1 MGDIREKANRLI
13 CFFMPDGNILPRD
26 HPDFL
31 RLRFIRILCYSFILF
46 MLGYSLYGLF
56 IGIPLVSLFFV
67 AVSCFLFFII
77 RLTAHSGYLKAA
89 RICLLTA
96 LYLMMAF
103 SLMFGKKEYY
113 SLIWM
118 VIAPVITFY
127 LTGSKVGLRI
137 SLIFIVILCLPLV
150 FLQEPGFPF
159 PSIINLVYLLIILTF
174 IMYQYEKSKE
184 DAFNALEHS
193 RQELYSLSRTDSL
206 TGLYNRLC
214 IDQILSDHFSAMTPG
229 PGESPVNLVLMMI
242 DIDHFKIINDTF
254 GHQQGDVVLKT
265 LARVLGASIRAKGAV
280 GRWGGE
286 EFLVSLPGITL
297 FEASTIADEIRRKT
311 ESLVFENPRLH
322 VTVSLGLAAYKP
334 GDQSATLIKK
344 ADDCLYI
351 AKDLGRNRVY
361 YMSE

>member
-1 MGDIREKANRLI
+1 M
-13 CFFMPDGNILPRD
+13 
-26 HPDFL
+26 
-31 RLRFIRILCYSFILF
+31 LF
-46 MLGYSLYGLF
+46 MLIYAAFNLYNGY
-56 IGIPLVSLFFV
+56 PLVSLFLLL
-67 AVSCFLFFII
+67 ASGFLFFII
-77 RLTAHSGYLKAA
+77 RLTASSGYLKAA
-89 RICLLTA
+89 RICLLA
-96 LYLMMAF
+96 VLYLMMGVL
-103 SLMFGKKEYY
+103 LMFGKKEHY

-118 VIAPVITFY
+118 VLAPVITFY

-137 SLIFIVILCLPLV
+137 SLIFILILCLHLV
-150 FLQEPGFPF
+150 FERNTSIYYG
-159 PSIINLVYLLIILTF
+159 SIINIIYSMTILSF
-174 IMYQYEKSKE
+174 LMYYYEKSKE

-193 RQELYSLSRTDSL
+193 RQELYSLSRTDCL

-229 PGESPVNLVLMMI
+229 PGEPPVNLVLMMI
-242 DIDHFKIINDTF
+242 DIDHFKLINDTF

-286 EFLVSLPGITL
+286 EFLVSLPAVTL
-297 FEASTIADEIRRKT
+297 GEACTLAEEIRRKV
-311 ESLVFENPRLH
+311 ESLVFDNPQLH
-322 VTVSLGLAAYKP
+322 VTISLGLATYKS

-351 AKDLGRNRVY
+351 AKDLGRNRVF